1 MEGVA
6 VGALAFAIV
15 GTLAMIFA
23 AVSYNSVYNTDCTD
37 IEYLNEEYGENVNDK
52 EEMCED
58 EIAAKLGLSI
68 FLNDM
73 GYPLLLFGLV
83 LMIGANRLQDT

>member
-1 MEGVA
+1 MKEVA
-6 VGALAFAIV
+6 FGALALAIV

-23 AVSYNSVYNTDCTD
+23 AVYYNSAYNTDCTD

-83 LMIGANRLQDT
+83 LMIGANRFDT